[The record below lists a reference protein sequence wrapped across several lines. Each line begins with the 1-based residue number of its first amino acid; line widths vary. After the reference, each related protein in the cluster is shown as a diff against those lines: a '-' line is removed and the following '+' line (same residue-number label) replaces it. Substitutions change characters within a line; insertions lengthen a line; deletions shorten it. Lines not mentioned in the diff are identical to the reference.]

1 VFRRPVHIIGDYQV
15 EIAVLV
21 IVKPGAT
28 GCPFPHVGNAG
39 SFCYVSERAVAVVVK
54 EDGTSVPRNIQI
66 RGAVVV
72 IIARGYPHAEK
83 TRGPHLRLFGYIGE
97 GSVSVIAVERA
108 AQGPT
113 GSVDFCGG
121 AIDQENVRPSIIVI
135 IDPSASRAH
144 RLNEVLLRRCRV
156 IVDERDSGRFRYIG
170 KSNRS
175 IGRVTRCRWIGLKE
189 TEEGGCAHCKPSKN
203 RAEV

>member
-1 VFRRPVHIIGDYQV
+1 MSARAIFSSSSLLMRSDSLSILFFFLMIRRPPRST
-15 EIAVLV
+15 L
-21 IVKPGAT
+21 
-28 GCPFPHVGNAG
+28 FP
-39 SFCYVSERAVAVVVK
+39 Y
-54 EDGTSVPRNIQI
+54 T
-66 RGAVVV
+66 
-72 IIARGYPHAEK
+72 
-83 TRGPHLRLFGYIGE
+83 TLFR
-97 GSVSVIAVERA
+97 SIAVERA
-108 AQGPT
+108 AQGLL